1 MRCVLPNRCP
11 LCDKEIEIVYQTEDI
26 PYFSKV
32 LLVTGNCD
40 CGYRYADTM
49 ILSESDPVG
58 YTCGIDCVEDLS
70 IRVVRSSRGTV
81 NVPEIG
87 VRIEPGP
94 ACEGFITNVEGVLDR
109 IDGVL
114 EGVLAWAEGEER
126 EKAEELRAS
135 IETIRAGKMP
145 ITLIIEDPSGNSAII
160 AEKAIKTKMPE
171 CEGENAPATGQ

>member
-11 LCDKEIEIVYQTEDI
+11 SCDKEIEIVYQTEDI

-32 LLVTGNCD
+32 LLVSGTCD

-49 ILSESDPVG
+49 ILSESEPVG
-58 YTCGIDCVEDLS
+58 YTCEIEGVEDLS
-70 IRVVRSSRGTV
+70 IRVVRSSRGTLD
-81 NVPEIG
+81 VPEIG

-94 ACEGFITNVEGVLDR
+94 ACEGFITNVEGVFDR

-114 EGVLAWAEGEER
+114 QGVLSWAEGEER

-135 IETIRAGKMP
+135 IADIRAGSMP
-145 ITLIIEDPSGNSAII
+145 VTLIVEDPTGNSAII
-160 AEKAIKTKMPE
+160 SEKAIKTRIRD
-171 CEGENAPATGQ
+171 CEGENAPAAGQ